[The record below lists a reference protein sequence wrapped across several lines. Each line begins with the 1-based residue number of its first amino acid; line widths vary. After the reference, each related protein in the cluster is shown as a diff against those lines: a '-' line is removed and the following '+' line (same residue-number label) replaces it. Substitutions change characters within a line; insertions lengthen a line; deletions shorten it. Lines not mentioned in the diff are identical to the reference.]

1 MQYVK
6 MFVDKLHNSVP
17 RAIFAQYQTEVTMLL
32 TRWSNKFYQTTRGR
46 IVGLLRRATLTVDQ
60 IATALGLTD
69 NAVRSHLTSL
79 ERDGLVEQSV
89 SKRGGVG
96 KPAYEYRIAP
106 DAEPLFSQAYLPVL
120 VQLLEVL
127 RDRLPPAELERVM
140 HDVGTRMAAGQ
151 PATPGELEERVK
163 RASALLDA
171 LGGVTEVGRN
181 DDGTLAIRGFSCPLG
196 AAVQGHAEVCTAI
209 ETLLSS
215 VIGAPVHECCQR
227 GDRPRCCF
235 EVVEENA

>member
-1 MQYVK
+1 
-6 MFVDKLHNSVP
+6 
-17 RAIFAQYQTEVTMLL
+17 MLL
-32 TRWSNKFYQTTRGR
+32 TRWSQKFYQTTRGR

-96 KPAYEYRIAP
+96 KPAYEYRIAA
-106 DAEPLFSQAYLPVL
+106 DAEPLFSQAYLPIL

-127 RDRLPPAELERVM
+127 RDRLPAAELERVM
-140 HDVGTRMAAGQ
+140 HDVGSRMAAGQ
-151 PATPGELEERVK
+151 TAMPGGLDERV
-163 RASALLDA
+163 RSAAALLDA
-171 LGGVTEVGRN
+171 LGGVTEVQRS
-181 DDGTLAIRGFSCPLG
+181 DDGALAIRGFSCPLG
-196 AAVQGHAEVCTAI
+196 AAVQRHPEMCAAV
-209 ETLLSS
+209 ETMLSD
-215 VIGAPVHECCQR
+215 VIGSRVRECCDR

-235 EVVEENA
+235 EVEKKSA